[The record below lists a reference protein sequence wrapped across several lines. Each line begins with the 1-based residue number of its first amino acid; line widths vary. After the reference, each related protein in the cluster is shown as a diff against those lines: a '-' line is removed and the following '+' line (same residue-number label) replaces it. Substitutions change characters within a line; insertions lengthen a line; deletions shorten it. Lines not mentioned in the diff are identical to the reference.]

1 MKIVKERLQTSERIK
16 KENTFRRKREFA
28 ILEAAPRRQG
38 AQQRPEGLRRQTTC
52 GRDQRRE
59 MEGGPVTHDAA
70 GMLMALDLQSVM
82 GKRQP
87 GAETAE
93 TTHR

>member
-1 MKIVKERLQTSERIK
+1 MSERIK

-38 AQQRPEGLRRQTTC
+38 AQQRPEGLRHQTTC

-70 GMLMALDLQSVM
+70 GTADLLMAEDLQSVM